1 MPDNKEKIKIMVV
14 DDERII
20 TMHLEELLTNMGY
33 HVVGTASNAEDAL
46 QKARELCPDLIFM
59 DIIMPGEKTGI
70 DAANEIKD
78 ELGIPVIFISAFAD
92 DKIVEKAKICEPFGY
107 IVKPIQDQELKAA
120 IEIAIYKKEM
130 EMKLKESEEKYRSLV
145 EESRDGVGIIQDG
158 VFKYLNPALFDI
170 LGNPDKMDTMS
181 YLDYFSE
188 DCKERVQNVYY
199 NGLNGDKAPSIN
211 EFFLLRGDGSYL
223 PVEANTTKINFDGKP
238 AILIFFRDID
248 ERKHM
253 KQLLDYL
260 VREING
266 RNQIVISNIE
276 KLIPE
281 NTDKTS
287 EKEMKSVLSNL
298 FANAAIIKKAYK
310 LLQVSQ
316 VEKELIP
323 VDPREK
329 INSAIKTVVQQFPEK
344 DIQINT
350 HFMGLTPF
358 VLADEFIEDVFY
370 ILMENSVEY
379 TKGNVVE
386 IDIYA
391 KGDSL
396 EKPNYVEIKIEDRSR
411 GIPDDDK
418 TKIFDQLIISEEKRG
433 IGLGLSMAKFVLNR
447 YSGDIYVKDR
457 IEGNSEKGCVFVLKL
472 PSIKYN
478 R

>member
-1 MPDNKEKIKIMVV
+1 MPESKEKIRILVV

-20 TMHLEELLTNMGY
+20 TMHLEELLTNMDY
-33 HVVGTASNAEDAL
+33 NVVGTASDAEGAI
-46 QKARELCPDLIFM
+46 QKAKEFQPDLIFM

-92 DKIVEKAKICEPFGY
+92 DKIVEKAKISEPFGY
-107 IVKPIQDQELKAA
+107 IVKPVQDQELKAA
-120 IEIAIYKKEM
+120 IEIAIYKKETD
-130 EMKLKESEEKYRSLV
+130 MKLKESEEKYRTLV

-158 VFKYLNPALFDI
+158 IFKYLNPALFEI
-170 LGNPDKMDTMS
+170 LGNPDKKDSMS

-199 NGLNGDKAPSIN
+199 NGLNGEEVPTIN
-211 EFFLLRGDGSYL
+211 EFFLIRGDGSYL

-238 AILIFFRDID
+238 AILFFFRNID

-276 KLIPE
+276 RLIPK
-281 NTDKTS
+281 NTDKIG
-287 EKEMKSVLSNL
+287 EKEMKNALSNL

-350 HFMGLTPF
+350 HFMGLTPQ
-358 VLADEFIEDVFY
+358 VLADEFIEDVFH
-370 ILMENSVEY
+370 ILIENSVEY
-379 TKGNVVE
+379 TKGKVVE

-391 KGDSL
+391 KADSL
-396 EKPNYVEIKIEDRSR
+396 EKPNYVEIKIEDHSR
-411 GIPDDDK
+411 GIPDDEK
-418 TKIFDQLIISEEKRG
+418 TKIFDQWMVSEEKRG
-433 IGLGLSMAKFVLNR
+433 TGLGLSMAKFVLNR
-447 YSGDIYVKDR
+447 YSGEIHIEDRVKG
-457 IEGNSEKGCVFVLKL
+457 IAEKGCMYILKL
-472 PSIKYN
+472 PSIKYT
-478 R
+478 